1 MESAV
6 IITCAVT
13 GGGSGFSVNPAVPIT
28 PRQIAESA
36 LEAGR
41 AGAAIVH
48 LHAREPASGRP
59 SSDLALYR
67 EAIERIREKDERLV
81 IELTCGEGAEFIPG
95 DQAPAVAG
103 PGTNYRSPAQR
114 VAHVEALR
122 PDMCSLDMGSL
133 SYGRGVF
140 MNTADHLREMARR
153 IRGAGT
159 VPDLEILDLG
169 HLVLAR
175 ELIDEGLI
183 EAPLS
188 FQFVLGVK
196 WGAPATAQTLL
207 ALKDMLPAGAHWA
220 AAGIGP
226 SQFSV
231 AAQAMLLGGGVRVG
245 LEDSLYIEPGV
256 LARSNAQQVEK
267 VVQLARLLGRE
278 VASPTEVRSAL
289 GLRSSSVAR
298 TADAQLKR

>member
-1 MESAV
+1 MASKV

-13 GGGSGFSVNPAVPIT
+13 GAGSGFKENPAVPIT

-48 LHAREPASGRP
+48 LHVRETASGLP
-59 SSDLALYR
+59 SSDIALYR
-67 EAIERIREKDERLV
+67 EAMDRIRDEDERLV
-81 IELTCGEGAEFIPG
+81 IELTCGEGGEFIPG
-95 DQAPAVAG
+95 EHDPAVAG
-103 PGTNYRSPAQR
+103 PGTNFRSAAQR

-122 PDMCSLDMGSL
+122 PDMCSLDMGSM

-140 MNTADHLREMARR
+140 MNTAGHLREMARR

-159 VPDLEILDLG
+159 RPDLEILDLG
-169 HLVLAR
+169 HLMLAR
-175 ELIDEGLI
+175 QLIDEGLI
-183 EAPLS
+183 EPPLCV
-188 FQFVLGVK
+188 QFVLGLQ
-196 WGAPATAQTLL
+196 WGAPATAQAML
-207 ALKDMLPAGAHWA
+207 AMKDVLPEGAHWA
-220 AAGIGP
+220 AAGIGH

-231 AAQAMLLGGGVRVG
+231 AAQALLLGGSVRVG

-267 VVQLARLLGRE
+267 AVRLARLLDRE
-278 VASPTEVRSAL
+278 VAGPVEARSIL
-289 GLRSSSVAR
+289 GLRP
-298 TADAQLKR
+298 L